1 MKYAAHFEG
10 LFGDDMLEQFLF
22 EQPTPQEIGDDG
34 TFTKEACDTV
44 EKLFLKAAELGIK
57 GFYMPAEPGRGTNPE
72 NKWRTISSLQKAIRF
87 GLVEDAQF
95 AASAAFDMD
104 KAHTLRR
111 LGVIAV
117 EDCLMGN
124 PLMVGIILAALGNA
138 HWRKALDERRFMIW
152 IAGELAAGVKDR
164 TAVNLLVTAEMEQLV
179 PKKEWAKATDV
190 QLIAT
195 AMNDEFTMPQRM
207 CAAWLLAGTRRYAGH
222 TFPDTNNRKPTGLF
236 RMMVEIGCPRLLL
249 YFAAKTASRLGEAMF
264 ATMPLVHAMLQT
276 ASTFDFGYQETYPAK
291 VGKLLGAAYD
301 QYVREGKVA
310 IKKFFRESKE
320 LKPYVKAM
328 SAGAQDRL
336 MFGGVFHAEGG
347 CLGKRIIYGGHC
359 QSLISMVSGPTRFAD
374 LGDLA
379 PTYLEA
385 IRQQIVFLNEC
396 RGKVL
401 WATIH
406 SKA

>member
-1 MKYAAHFEG
+1 MKYAEHFE
-10 LFGDDMLEQFLF
+10 EQFGSKLLAQF
-22 EQPTPQEIGDDG
+22 LLKRPMAKEIGDDG
-34 TFTKEACDTV
+34 TFTKDACDDV
-44 EKLFLKAAELGIK
+44 DKAFLMAAEKGIK
-57 GFYMPAEPGRGTNPE
+57 GFYMPAEIGHGTNPD

-95 AASAAFDMD
+95 AVSAAYDMD

-124 PLMVGIILAALGNA
+124 PLMVGIVLAAMGNA
-138 HWRKALDERRFMIW
+138 HWRKSLDERRFMIW
-152 IAGELAAGVKDR
+152 VARELAAGVKDR
-164 TAVNLLVTAEMEQLV
+164 TAVNLLVTAELEQMV
-179 PKKEWAKATDV
+179 PKKEWAKATDG

-195 AMNDEFTMPQRM
+195 AMNEDFTFPQRM
-207 CAAWLLAGTRRYAGH
+207 CAAWLLAGTRRYAGN

-249 YFAAKTASRLGEAMF
+249 YFAAKTASRLSEAMF
-264 ATMPLVHAMLQT
+264 AAMPLVHEMLRAAPVVDHSHQ
-276 ASTFDFGYQETYPAK
+276 AIYPEK

-320 LKPYVKAM
+320 LEPYVKAM
-328 SAGAQDRL
+328 PAGAQDRL
-336 MFGGVFHAEGG
+336 QFGGVFHAEGG
-347 CLGKRIIYGGHC
+347 CLGKRVTYGPDC
-359 QSLISMVSGPTRFAD
+359 QALIALVGGPSRFAD

-385 IRQQIVFLNEC
+385 IREEIGFLNQC
-396 RGKVL
+396 RSKVL
-401 WATIH
+401 WATLH
-406 SKA
+406 SK